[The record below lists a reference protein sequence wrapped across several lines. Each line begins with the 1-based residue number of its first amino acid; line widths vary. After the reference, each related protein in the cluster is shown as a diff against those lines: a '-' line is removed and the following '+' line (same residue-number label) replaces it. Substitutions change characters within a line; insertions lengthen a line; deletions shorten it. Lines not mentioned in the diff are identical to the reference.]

1 MNGARILPVVFLK
14 DASYSET
21 TWEGDFTIMMTNQPD
36 ALFVFNDNFKDRNS
50 RTAGAGNAVM
60 RPFAHSPI
68 PSAVGIPTGWTMSQ
82 PFDKLSPNVQEVI
95 DLAFERL
102 AHRLNVKMPDVIYYS
117 ARGFGDPIIG
127 TSTFKIAD
135 EVAQY
140 ITRTLRSFEI
150 RIMTPRDMEDIC
162 RRETEME
169 SSIGPSTIDLSKN
182 SIISS
187 YFQPSGDM
195 AAPRKQPMIRLHS
208 HGSNKALVPQT
219 HSSLVKKATTGY
231 QPKVSPSF
239 EMPRVDTSIRVV
251 SVKTRDDCE
260 KSFTRQ
266 DDAQKESGASSS
278 SSHIGKTV
286 AVVDAPK
293 LALKKEG
300 PVKRK
305 FWEFEHT
312 SKRPCILVPSKQ
324 VPSDDARWEKMRQ
337 DAVALMP
344 FDPRNISLESLCKMP
359 MHVQHLSKPKP
370 PPAPEAELRARY
382 GQAIS
387 DLPHPLPRR
396 NTSRVLSVFDP
407 FDFDAI
413 GDILPDIACQEG
425 SMWHSKVLLWCK
437 HIADNQSASS
447 S

>member
-1 MNGARILPVVFLK
+1 
-14 DASYSET
+14 
-21 TWEGDFTIMMTNQPD
+21 
-36 ALFVFNDNFKDRNS
+36 
-50 RTAGAGNAVM
+50 
-60 RPFAHSPI
+60 
-68 PSAVGIPTGWTMSQ
+68 
-82 PFDKLSPNVQEVI
+82 VI

-102 AHRLNVKMPDVIYYS
+102 AHRLHVKMPDVIYYS

-150 RIMTPRDMEDIC
+150 RIMTPRDMENIR

-169 SSIGPSTIDLSKN
+169 SSIGPSTTDLSKN

-187 YFQPSGDM
+187 YFQPSGGM

-208 HGSNKALVPQT
+208 HGSTKALVPQT
-219 HSSLVKKATTGY
+219 HASLVKKATTGY

-239 EMPRVDTSIRVV
+239 QMPRVDTSIRVV
-251 SVKTRDDCE
+251 SAAKTRDDCE

-266 DDAQKESGASSS
+266 DDAQNESGASSS
-278 SSHIGKTV
+278 FSHIGKTV

-293 LALKKEG
+293 LASKKEG

-305 FWEFEHT
+305 SWEFEHT
-312 SKRPCILVPSKQ
+312 SKRPCIVVPSKQ
-324 VPSDDARWEKMRQ
+324 LPSDDARWEKMRQ
-337 DAVALMP
+337 DAVALML
-344 FDPRNISLESLCKMP
+344 FDPRSISFESLCKMP

-387 DLPHPLPRR
+387 DLPDPLPRR
-396 NTSRVLSVFDP
+396 KTSRVLSVFDA

-413 GDILPDIACQEG
+413 GDILPDVACQEG
-425 SMWHSKVLLWCK
+425 SMWHSKVLLWRK
-437 HIADNQSASS
+437 HIANNDNQSTSS